1 MDRQLSLG
9 QYLIITVIV
18 VLINNLALWYFLG
31 SEPEEITNVQ
41 TDSIQTPNLIKE
53 SKELGDIDIKQNR
66 NSELLAANSDEE
78 EQEQNQ
84 EQEIFED
91 SIEVTS
97 AVKNY
102 MASDEFFE
110 VLDTYRTQRQQKQ
123 RELQEEVASLSTLE
137 LLHAYSI
144 ATDRQEK
151 NIILQALYQ
160 SDLTAIDS
168 YQLKEIYNNEDVND
182 WMKSRLLVAMLDQK
196 DQDSITLA
204 KEFLRESK
212 GQYGYEVWDRLFDF
226 DRGYVIETA
235 NELPVDQLVKNSSLV
250 STLARDSE
258 ALKSFFEKQLDNI
271 LDADDSRIYRDLQN
285 FGVEMELSRSQEQ
298 SLGDLLAS
306 ERKSK
311 RSFAIGFVGNI
322 SDIDM
327 LKDRYADLFS
337 SQEKQTFIYGL
348 ISNSAS
354 ENHKELA
361 RELSE
366 NSDDPLIKQITTNL

>member
-1 MDRQLSLG
+1 M
-9 QYLIITVIV
+9 
-18 VLINNLALWYFLG
+18 
-31 SEPEEITNVQ
+31 
-41 TDSIQTPNLIKE
+41 
-53 SKELGDIDIKQNR
+53 
-66 NSELLAANSDEE
+66 
-78 EQEQNQ
+78 
-84 EQEIFED
+84 
-91 SIEVTS
+91 
-97 AVKNY
+97 
-102 MASDEFFE
+102 
-110 VLDTYRTQRQQKQ
+110 
-123 RELQEEVASLSTLE
+123 
-137 LLHAYSI
+137 
-144 ATDRQEK
+144 
-151 NIILQALYQ
+151 
-160 SDLTAIDS
+160 
-168 YQLKEIYNNEDVND
+168 
-182 WMKSRLLVAMLDQK
+182 
-196 DQDSITLA
+196 
-204 KEFLRESK
+204 
-212 GQYGYEVWDRLFDF
+212 
-226 DRGYVIETA
+226 IETA
-235 NELPVDQLVKNSSLV
+235 NELPVDQLVKNSLLV

-361 RELSE
+361 REFSE
-366 NSDDPLIKQITTNL
+366 NSDDPLIKQITNNL